1 MTEREKLVQL
11 IVEKQDCG
19 LTHNSKGQDFVT
31 YNAELADHLI
41 ANGVTVQ
48 QWISVVDE
56 KPNGWFMVDPDTYY
70 REPETYIVFVKG
82 AMRPT
87 TAYYLDGKF
96 VPPCDGFLSRENCDR
111 LGFTDDITHWMP
123 LPEPPKEREVNE

>member
-1 MTEREKLVQL
+1 MSCDREKLIELLKHAPLMKRTHGVIWVEAMAQWL
-11 IVEKQDCG
+11 ID
-19 LTHNSKGQDFVT
+19 
-31 YNAELADHLI
+31 
-41 ANGVTVQ
+41 NGVTFAKDTDVPSK
-48 QWISVVDE
+48 WISVE
-56 KPNGWFMVDPDTYY
+56 EQKPNGWVVVDPGANY

-82 AMRPT
+82 AMLPT

-123 LPEPPKEREVNE
+123 MPEPPKD